1 MSAEHIRRR
10 LVVKLGGKPDA
21 AYIDKISEFLQQQ
34 EKSKK
39 AEVEVITHSK
49 KKNTLIFTLDNGE
62 IYELYNYA
70 DPPKDRPTPKGEK
83 PPEIQIRKIDKMEE
97 EEVPSGPFTIVDFV
111 MWSLYIGLA
120 ALSAM
125 LAWLIYNYQFEPKT
139 Y

>member
-1 MSAEHIRRR
+1 M
-10 LVVKLGGKPDA
+10 KLGGKPDA
-21 AYIDKISEFLQQQ
+21 DYIDKISEFLQQQ

-39 AEVEVITHSK
+39 AEVQIVTRSR

-62 IYELYNYA
+62 MYELYNYA

-97 EEVPSGPFTIVDFV
+97 DVDSGPFTIVDFV
-111 MWSLYIGLA
+111 LWSLYMGLA
-120 ALSAM
+120 VLSAM
-125 LAWLIYNYQFEPKT
+125 AAWLIYNFKFET

>member
-1 MSAEHIRRR
+1 M
-10 LVVKLGGKPDA
+10 KLGGKPDA
-21 AYIDKISEFLQQQ
+21 AYIDKISEFLQQH

-39 AEVEVITHSK
+39 VEVQLIIHSK

-70 DPPKDRPTPKGEK
+70 DPPKDRPVIKGEK
-83 PPEIQIRKIDKMEE
+83 PPEIQIHKIDKMEE
-97 EEVPSGPFTIVDFV
+97 EEVDYGPFTIVDFV
-111 MWSLYIGLA
+111 IWSLYMGLI

-125 LAWLIYNYQFEPKT
+125 IAWLIYNFQFEQKT

>member
-21 AYIDKISEFLQQQ
+21 VYIDKISDFLQSQ
-34 EKSKK
+34 EKSKE
-39 AEVEVITHSK
+39 AEVEIITRSK

-83 PPEIQIRKIDKMEE
+83 PPEIQIRKIDKMEG
-97 EEVPSGPFTIVDFV
+97 EEVDTGPFTIVDFV
-111 MWSLYIGLA
+111 IWSIFAGLA

-125 LAWLIYNYQFEPKT
+125 FAWLIYNFKFGATT

>member
-1 MSAEHIRRR
+1 MSAENIRRR

-21 AYIDKISEFLQQQ
+21 AYIDKLSEFLQQQ
-34 EKSKK
+34 EKTKQS
-39 AEVEVITHSK
+39 EVQIITHSK

-97 EEVPSGPFTIVDFV
+97 EEVDYGPFTIVDFV
-111 MWSLYIGLA
+111 IWSLYMGLA
-120 ALSAM
+120 VLSAM
-125 LAWLIYNYQFEPKT
+125 IAWLLYNFNFEPP

>member
-10 LVVKLGGKPDA
+10 LVLKLGGKPDA
-21 AYIDKISEFLQQQ
+21 TYIDKISDFLQAQ

-39 AEVEVITHSK
+39 AEVEIITLSK
-49 KKNTLIFTLDNGE
+49 KKNTLIFTLNSGE

-70 DPPKDRPTPKGEK
+70 DPEDAPKGGK
-83 PPEIQIRKIDKMEE
+83 PPEIQIRQIDKMEE
-97 EEVPSGPFTIVDFV
+97 EEVSYGPFTILDFV
-111 MWSLYIGLA
+111 IWSLYIGLI

-125 LAWLIYNYQFEPKT
+125 LAWILYNYKYEPNP

>member
-1 MSAEHIRRR
+1 M
-10 LVVKLGGKPDA
+10 KLGGKPDA
-21 AYIDKISEFLQQQ
+21 VYIDKISEFLQQQ

-39 AEVEVITHSK
+39 VEVQLIIHSK
-49 KKNTLIFTLDNGE
+49 KKNTLIFTLENGE

-70 DPPKDRPTPKGEK
+70 DPPKDRPVIKGEK

-97 EEVPSGPFTIVDFV
+97 EEVDYGPFTIVDFV
-111 MWSLYIGLA
+111 IWSIYIGLA

-125 LAWLIYNYQFEPKT
+125 LAWLIYNYKFEPP

>member
-1 MSAEHIRRR
+1 M
-10 LVVKLGGKPDA
+10 KLGGKPDA
-21 AYIDKISEFLQQQ
+21 AYIDKISDFLQQQ

-39 AEVEVITHSK
+39 AEVQIITRSK

-83 PPEIQIRKIDKMEE
+83 PPEIQIRKIDKMED
-97 EEVPSGPFTIVDFV
+97 EEVDFGPFTIVHFV
-111 MWSLYIGLA
+111 LLA
-120 ALSAM
+120 VLMGFVALGAM
-125 LAWLIYNYQFEPKT
+125 LAWLIYNYKFET

>member
-1 MSAEHIRRR
+1 M
-10 LVVKLGGKPDA
+10 KLGGKPDA
-21 AYIDKISEFLQQQ
+21 DYIDKISEFLQQH
-34 EKSKK
+34 EKAKK
-39 AEVEVITHSK
+39 VEVQLIIRSK

-70 DPPKDRPTPKGEK
+70 DPPKDRPVIKGEK

-97 EEVPSGPFTIVDFV
+97 EEVNYGPFTIVDFV
-111 MWSLYIGLA
+111 IWSLYLGLA

-125 LAWLIYNYQFEPKT
+125 LAWILYNFKFEATT